1 MIAFSY
7 YSLTTGEFSP
17 RSFSGSEAA
26 AIAHAPDGHGVKPGS
41 FDRSTHRVDLVTGSV
56 IEQAQPL
63 QVPTEVQATFER
75 AKRDRLLAACDWRAA
90 RAFELGEPMP
100 EAWRAYRQALRD
112 LPDQPGFP
120 LSVSWPDLPA

>member
-1 MIAFSY
+1 M
-7 YSLTTGEFSP
+7 
-17 RSFSGSEAA
+17 SGPIEGVDVSGWQ
-26 AIAHAPDGHGVKPGS
+26 PD
-41 FDRSTHRVDLVTGSV
+41 V
-56 IEQAQPL
+56 I
-63 QVPTEVQATFER
+63 
-75 AKRDRLLAACDWRAA
+75 DWRAA